1 MARLTTV
8 AALVAALVF
17 LFSSSAHAFDAD
29 EAYTTPLALIQEEMS
44 TRGLTAEEEDLRVA
58 LLELDN
64 ANEALVH
71 GEAEAEVEGEA
82 EAEAEVEGEAE
93 AEAEVDAEAEAEGEA
108 EAEAEEPVVDENML
122 LQVGEEPAAEGE
134 NANPTYALPYPPLQP
149 HYYSPLFNPYTNVN
163 PLSYPFA
170 NYAAQPGTH
179 PGLAQ
184 AAAVHASTFA
194 ARNAAVAH
202 AGAFPYYP
210 FAGGFPTAAAASGF
224 YAPWVHPQNMN
235 SAKVG
240 TNEAAEFPQFV
251 EVSTEGDSCVNCSF
265 N

>member
-1 MARLTTV
+1 MARLTTF
-8 AALVAALVF
+8 AALVSALVF

-44 TRGLTAEEEDLRVA
+44 TRGLSAEEEDLRVA

-82 EAEAEVEGEAE
+82 EAEVEGEAE
-93 AEAEVDAEAEAEGEA
+93 LEAEAEAEGEA

-122 LQVGEEPAAEGE
+122 LQVGEEPASEAE

-210 FAGGFPTAAAASGF
+210 FAGGFNTAAAASGF

-251 EVSTEGDSCVNCSF
+251 EVSNEGDSCVNCSF